1 MARPAIVIALPPE
14 EQVPVVAEL
23 RDAGFDA
30 IPIAG
35 PEQLEAVLGSRRD
48 VAVAIL
54 DGESDF
60 DTSLEY
66 YALLRDGGRQIPALM
81 VLSPRALDR
90 LSVGPS
96 RAMVE
101 DEFFTRP
108 YSAESLRWRVEAM
121 CIRSMTIDNGSGPII
136 QSEEGV
142 EIGDWQHHA
151 TVIAVFNPK
160 GGVGKTTVAV
170 SLAATLQLNR
180 GQRVLLIDADTVTGH
195 VTTSLGL
202 EQVRTVADSW
212 RDQLEGGPAETLLEL
227 ASTHQSGMSVV
238 ALTASPLD
246 TEILEAGRVAEA
258 ISMSRRGFDFIVIDL
273 HPSYGALNQALF
285 GLADRILV
293 PVTPDVPAL
302 RSAVQLRDLASE
314 LGIADRLA
322 LVINRANSGVTVA
335 DMERTVGMPAL
346 ALIRSGGLLFVRA
359 ANEGRTV
366 IEMYPKERITADF
379 DMLAEQL
386 VKTPTVVAPA
396 PKAAFL
402 LFGSSRAAK
411 DAARA

>member
-1 MARPAIVIALPPE
+1 
-14 EQVPVVAEL
+14 
-23 RDAGFDA
+23 
-30 IPIAG
+30 
-35 PEQLEAVLGSRRD
+35 
-48 VAVAIL
+48 
-54 DGESDF
+54 
-60 DTSLEY
+60 
-66 YALLRDGGRQIPALM
+66 
-81 VLSPRALDR
+81 
-90 LSVGPS
+90 
-96 RAMVE
+96 
-101 DEFFTRP
+101 
-108 YSAESLRWRVEAM
+108 
-121 CIRSMTIDNGSGPII
+121 
-136 QSEEGV
+136 
-142 EIGDWQHHA
+142 
-151 TVIAVFNPK
+151 
-160 GGVGKTTVAV
+160 
-170 SLAATLQLNR
+170 
-180 GQRVLLIDADTVTGH
+180 
-195 VTTSLGL
+195 
-202 EQVRTVADSW
+202 
-212 RDQLEGGPAETLLEL
+212 
-227 ASTHQSGMSVV
+227 MSVV

-258 ISMSRRGFDFIVIDL
+258 ISLSRRGFDFIVIDL

-302 RSAVQLRDLASE
+302 RSAVQLRDLAAE

-396 PKAAFL
+396 PKAAFR

>member
-1 MARPAIVIALPPE
+1 VARPAIVVALPPD
-14 EQVPVVAEL
+14 EQAPVVAEL
-23 RDAGFDA
+23 RAAGFEALAVTRPDD
-30 IPIAG
+30 
-35 PEQLEAVLGSRRD
+35 LEVLLASRRD

-66 YALLRDGGRQIPALM
+66 YALLRDGGREIPALM
-81 VLSPRALDR
+81 VLSPRSLDR
-90 LSVGPS
+90 LSAGPS
-96 RAMVE
+96 RASVG

-108 YSAESLRWRVEAM
+108 YSVDSLRWRVEAM
-121 CIRSMTIDNGSGPII
+121 CIRSVTIDNGSGPII
-136 QSEEGV
+136 QSEGI
-142 EIGDWQHHA
+142 EIGDWQHQA

-195 VTTSLGL
+195 VATSLGI
-202 EQVRTVADSW
+202 EQIRTVADSW
-212 RDQLEGGPAETLLEL
+212 RDELEGGPVETLLDL

-238 ALTASPLD
+238 ALTASPLN
-246 TEILEAGRVAEA
+246 LEVLEPQRIADA
-258 ISMSRRGFDFIVIDL
+258 ISASRRGFDFIVIDL
-273 HPSYGALNQALF
+273 HPSYGPLNQALF
-285 GLADRILV
+285 GVADRILV

-302 RSAVQLRDLASE
+302 RAAVQLRDLATE

-322 LVINRANSGVTVA
+322 LVVNRANSGVSVA

-379 DMLAEQL
+379 DALAERL
-386 VKTPTVVAPA
+386 VKAPHVPEVAAKPA
-396 PKAAFL
+396 FK
-402 LFGSSRAAK
+402 LFGNRAK
-411 DAARA
+411 DPARA

>member
-1 MARPAIVIALPPE
+1 VARPAIVVALPPD
-14 EQVPVVAEL
+14 EQAPVVAEL
-23 RDAGFDA
+23 RAAGFEALAVTRPDD
-30 IPIAG
+30 
-35 PEQLEAVLGSRRD
+35 LEVLLASRRD

-66 YALLRDGGRQIPALM
+66 YALLRDAGREIPALM
-81 VLSPRALDR
+81 VLSPRSLDR
-90 LSVGPS
+90 LAAGPS
-96 RAMVE
+96 RATVG

-108 YSAESLRWRVEAM
+108 YSVDSLRWRVEAM
-121 CIRSMTIDNGSGPII
+121 CIRSVTIDDGSGPII
-136 QSEEGV
+136 QSDDI
-142 EIGDWQHHA
+142 EISDWQHQA

-160 GGVGKTTVAV
+160 GGVGKTTIAV

-180 GQRVLLIDADTVTGH
+180 GQRVLLVDADTVTGH
-195 VTTSLGL
+195 VATSLGI
-202 EQVRTVADSW
+202 EQIRTVADSW
-212 RDQLEGGPAETLLEL
+212 RDELEGGPVETLLDL

-246 TEILEAGRVAEA
+246 IEILDPERVAGA
-258 ISMSRRGFDFIVIDL
+258 IAASRRGFDFIVVDL
-273 HPSYGALNQALF
+273 HPSYSPLNQALF
-285 GLADRILV
+285 GIADKILV

-302 RSAVQLRDLASE
+302 RAAVQLRDLGVE
-314 LGIADRLA
+314 LGIADRLS
-322 LVINRANSGVTVA
+322 LVVNRANSGVSVA
-335 DMERTVGMPAL
+335 DMERTVGMPAM

-379 DMLAEQL
+379 DALAERL
-386 VKTPTVVAPA
+386 VKAPHEPVVAAKPA
-396 PKAAFL
+396 FR
-402 LFGSSRAAK
+402 LFSGRAK

>member
-1 MARPAIVIALPPE
+1 VARPAIVVALPPD
-14 EQVPVVAEL
+14 EQGPVVAEL
-23 RDAGFDA
+23 RAAGFEALSVARPDD
-30 IPIAG
+30 
-35 PEQLEAVLGSRRD
+35 LEALLAARRD

-66 YALLRDGGRQIPALM
+66 YALLRDGGREIPALM
-81 VLSPRALDR
+81 VLSPRSLDR
-90 LSVGPS
+90 LSAGPS
-96 RAMVE
+96 RASVG

-108 YSAESLRWRVEAM
+108 YSVDSLRWRVEAM
-121 CIRSMTIDNGSGPII
+121 CIRSVTIDDGSGPVI
-136 QSEEGV
+136 QSEGI
-142 EIGDWQHHA
+142 EIGDWQHQA

-195 VTTSLGL
+195 VATSLGI
-202 EQVRTVADSW
+202 EQIRTVADSW
-212 RDQLEGGPAETLLEL
+212 RDELEGGPVETLLDL

-238 ALTASPLD
+238 ALTASPLN
-246 TEILEAGRVAEA
+246 LEVLEPQRIADA
-258 ISMSRRGFDFIVIDL
+258 ISASRRGFDFIVIDL
-273 HPSYGALNQALF
+273 HPSYGPLNQALF
-285 GLADRILV
+285 GIADRILV

-302 RSAVQLRDLASE
+302 RAAVQLRDLATE

-322 LVINRANSGVTVA
+322 LVVNRANSGVSVA

-379 DMLAEQL
+379 DALAERL
-386 VKTPTVVAPA
+386 VKAPHVPEVAAKPA
-396 PKAAFL
+396 FK
-402 LFGSSRAAK
+402 LFGNRAK
-411 DAARA
+411 DPARA

>member
-1 MARPAIVIALPPE
+1 VARPAIVVALPPD
-14 EQVPVVAEL
+14 EQAPVVAEL
-23 RDAGFDA
+23 RAAGFEALAVARPDD
-30 IPIAG
+30 
-35 PEQLEAVLGSRRD
+35 LEVLLASRRD

-66 YALLRDGGRQIPALM
+66 YALLRDGGREIPALM
-81 VLSPRALDR
+81 VLSPRSLDR
-90 LSVGPS
+90 LSAGPS
-96 RAMVE
+96 RASIG

-108 YSAESLRWRVEAM
+108 YSVDSLRWRVEAM
-121 CIRSMTIDNGSGPII
+121 CIRSVTIDDGSGPII
-136 QSEEGV
+136 QSEGI
-142 EIGDWQHHA
+142 EIGDWQHQA

-195 VTTSLGL
+195 VATSLGI
-202 EQVRTVADSW
+202 EQIRTVADSW
-212 RDQLEGGPAETLLEL
+212 RDELEGGPVETLLDL

-238 ALTASPLD
+238 ALTASPLN
-246 TEILEAGRVAEA
+246 LEVLDPQRVADA
-258 ISMSRRGFDFIVIDL
+258 IAASRRGFDFIVIDL
-273 HPSYGALNQALF
+273 HPSYGPLNQALF
-285 GLADRILV
+285 GIAERILV

-302 RSAVQLRDLASE
+302 RAAVQLRDLATE

-322 LVINRANSGVTVA
+322 LVVNRANSGVSVA
-335 DMERTVGMPAL
+335 DMERTVGMPAM

-379 DMLAEQL
+379 DALAERL
-386 VKTPTVVAPA
+386 VKAPHLPEPVAKPA
-396 PKAAFL
+396 FR
-402 LFGSSRAAK
+402 LFTGRAK
-411 DAARA
+411 DPARA